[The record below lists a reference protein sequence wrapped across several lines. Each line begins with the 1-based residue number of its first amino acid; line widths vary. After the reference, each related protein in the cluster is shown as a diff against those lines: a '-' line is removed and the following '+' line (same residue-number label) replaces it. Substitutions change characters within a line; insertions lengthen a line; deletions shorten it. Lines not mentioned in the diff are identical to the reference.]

1 MRTTPESDQLP
12 ESDRLSQ
19 QAREALAHDLQ
30 ASLSGDVDFGSTAR
44 AMFGADASNYRR
56 IPAGVVFPRTT
67 DDIVTTLRYCRDAG
81 VPVTMRG
88 GGTSIAGNSIGPGVV
103 MDTSR
108 HLNRLLE
115 IDPDRRTARVE
126 PGLVLTSLTRATAR
140 YGLTFGPDP
149 STASRCTLGGM
160 IGNNAC
166 GTHSV
171 AWGTTADNVEALDIV
186 TADGTLMTVG
196 AYSAQEWQDK
206 LVLPG
211 REGDIFRGLHELEN
225 RHRQTWRTEL
235 SAYSRRVSGYG
246 VDRLLAEQGRS
257 VAKSLV
263 GTEGTCAVVVGATLR
278 LVPVPKIRVLVIL
291 GYPDDIAAA
300 DNVPAIL
307 TQAPLAVEGWD
318 SELLA
323 IAGSGSAPTMPDGSA
338 WLFVELGGDD
348 ADDARSRAEALLAH
362 LGAGRTGGPSARVVT
377 DAGDQARLWRLRA
390 DGAGLATRDTSGGEA
405 WPGWEDSAV
414 PPERLGSYLREFRGL
429 LRKYDLRGVSYGHF
443 GEGCIHVRI
452 NFDLVTEQG
461 VGVFRSFLEDAAD
474 TVAAHGGSLSG
485 EHGDGLARSELL
497 SRMYTPEMIG
507 AFTEYKRVW
516 DPSGAL
522 NPGIVVD
529 PQPLDANLRYTRQA
543 RLSLPV
549 LHYPEDQGEMQRALR
564 RCVGVGKC
572 RSDINTVMCPSWH
585 VTKDEKH
592 STRGRARILQEIVN
606 GEFVSDGWRS
616 KEALE
621 ALDLCL
627 SCKGCSSDCPT
638 GVDMATYKAEF
649 LHQHYRGRLRPMA
662 HLTMGW
668 LPIAARIASRFAS
681 AVNALTRSPA
691 QRLLKRLGGIDPNRK
706 IPAFAARSFVASYR
720 RKHRRAAQQQTG
732 QPVVRQSVVLWPDTF
747 NNYLTP
753 EVLEAGDSVLT
764 KAGLAPQLP
773 GGGVCCGLT
782 WFSTGQ
788 LGMAKRVLERT
799 ARVLAPAQEAGLP
812 IVVLEPSCATMLRSE
827 ARSVLGETPFTTYL
841 RDNVL
846 TLAEALERYAPD
858 WQPPA
863 VARPAVGQVHCH
875 QSSVLGFGADERLM
889 ARAGIDAKGMQRSC
903 CGLAGNFG
911 FEDGHYDVSR
921 AAAERLLLPAVE
933 GAAPDTVVMADGYS
947 CRTQLEQLAGRRAA
961 HLAEI
966 LDAETPDAETPD
978 AKVPDAGTPDPGR
991 S

>member
-1 MRTTPESDQLP
+1 MLPTSAISESTP
-12 ESDRLSQ
+12 LSPP
-19 QAREALAHDLQ
+19 AREALARDLA
-30 ASLSGDVDFGSTAR
+30 ASVAGDVDFGRGAR

-56 IPAGVVFPRTT
+56 IPEGVVFPRSA
-67 DDIVTTLRYCRDAG
+67 DDIAATLRLCRAAG

-103 MDTSR
+103 IDTSR
-108 HLNRLLE
+108 YLNRILA
-115 IDPDRRTARVE
+115 IDPEARTARVE
-126 PGLVLTSLTRATAR
+126 PGVVLTTLTREAAR

-171 AWGTTADNVEALDIV
+171 AWGTTADNVESLDLV
-186 TADGTLMTVG
+186 LADGTPLTVG
-196 AYSAQEWQDK
+196 AYSAAEWQER
-206 LVLPG
+206 LALPT
-211 REGDIFRGLHELEN
+211 REGELFRGLDELE
-225 RHRQTWRTEL
+225 RRYRETWRTRL
-235 SAYSRRVSGYG
+235 SGYSRRVSGYG
-246 VDRLLAEQGRS
+246 VDRLLAERGRS
-257 VAKSLV
+257 VAQALV
-263 GTEGTCAVVVGATLR
+263 GTEGTCAIVVGATLR
-278 LVPVPKIRVLVIL
+278 LTPLPKARVLVVL

-300 DNVPAIL
+300 DTVPAIL
-307 TQAPLAVEGWD
+307 TRAPLAVESWD
-318 SELLA
+318 WELQA
-323 IAGSGSAPTMPDGSA
+323 MAGSGAPALPEGTA
-338 WLFVELGGDD
+338 WLFVELG
-348 ADDARSRAEALLAH
+348 ADDDTEAAARAQDLLTHVRA
-362 LGAGRTGGPSARVVT
+362 GQPGGPSAQLVT
-377 DAGDQARLWRLRA
+377 DRAAQARLWRLRA

-405 WPGWEDSAV
+405 WPGWEDAAV

-429 LRKYDLRGVSYGHF
+429 LKKYDLRGVSYGHF

-452 NFDLVTEQG
+452 NFDMVSEQG
-461 VGVFRSFLEDAAD
+461 VRVFRSFLEDAAD

-497 SRMYTPEMIG
+497 SRMYPPEVIDSFA
-507 AFTEYKRVW
+507 AFKRVW
-516 DPSGAL
+516 DPDGVL

-529 PQPLDANLRYTRQA
+529 PQPLDANLRYTRRA
-543 RLSLPV
+543 ELPLPV
-549 LHYPEDQGEMQRALR
+549 LHYPEDQGDLRRALR

-572 RSDINTVMCPSWH
+572 RSDVGTVMCPSWL

-616 KEALE
+616 TDALE

-649 LHQHYRGRLRPMA
+649 LHQHYRGRRRPAA
-662 HLTMGW
+662 HLSMGW
-668 LPIAARIASRFAS
+668 LPAS
-681 AVNALTRSPA
+681 ARLASLMPGLVNAVTRSPA
-691 QRLLKRLGGIDPNRK
+691 QGLLKRLGGIDRQRA
-706 IPAFAARSFVASYR
+706 IPTFAARSFVST
-720 RKHRRAAQQQTG
+720 HRRRHRAADRTPTG
-732 QPVVRQSVVLWPDTF
+732 QPVLLWPDTF

-753 EVLEAGDSVLT
+753 EVLTAGDTVLHH
-764 KAGLAPQLP
+764 AGLAPRLP
-773 GGGVCCGLT
+773 DKGVCCGLT

-788 LGMAKRVLERT
+788 LGIARRVLERT

-841 RDNVL
+841 HDNVV

-863 VARPAVGQVHCH
+863 VGRTGVGQVHCH
-875 QSSVLGFGADERLM
+875 QSSVLGYDADERLM
-889 ARAGIDAKGMQRSC
+889 VRAGIDPTGMQRSC

-921 AAAERLLLPAVE
+921 AAAERLLLPAVD
-933 GAAPDTVVMADGYS
+933 GAGDDAVLLADGFS
-947 CRTQLEQLAGRRAA
+947 CRTQVQQLAGRRAA
-961 HLAEI
+961 HLAEV
-966 LDAETPDAETPD
+966 LA
-978 AKVPDAGTPDPGR
+978 AGLEEPR
-991 S
+991 R